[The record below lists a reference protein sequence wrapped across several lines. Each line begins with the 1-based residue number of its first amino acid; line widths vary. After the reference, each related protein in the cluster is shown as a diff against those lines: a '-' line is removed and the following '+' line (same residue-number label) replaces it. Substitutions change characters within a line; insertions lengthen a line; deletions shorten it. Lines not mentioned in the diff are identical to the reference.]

1 MKRRLALKAEL
12 QKKASAPRT
21 FKESVIGE
29 LGKQDDMK
37 KKTKTEMRNAMCEE
51 LGRGC

>member
-12 QKKASAPRT
+12 QKKASQPVNFQDKLQVEKA
-21 FKESVIGE
+21 
-29 LGKQDDMK
+29 KQEEFK
-37 KKTKTEMRNAMCEE
+37 KKSKEERRDELCEV